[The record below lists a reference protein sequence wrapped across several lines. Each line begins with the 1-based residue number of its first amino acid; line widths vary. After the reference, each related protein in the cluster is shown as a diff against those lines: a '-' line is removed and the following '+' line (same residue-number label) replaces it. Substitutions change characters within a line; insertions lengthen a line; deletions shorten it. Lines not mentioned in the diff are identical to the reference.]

1 MARASDPH
9 RDMKNRTSSSRL
21 LLGSQ
26 LAALGADIDSPEI
39 EKLNGLADFGY
50 RLTRDTASLAERL
63 LAKSHARASVRVFSP
78 LGTAESLGH
87 AIVQLG
93 MALAVFSRLQTL
105 IINTSSESVGLD
117 HAFGSDRTECLTGLL
132 GNIGSWEGKVIPTK
146 IPELAFLPFGSSTV
160 GGPVVTAKTLTPL
173 LDSMKASYPQII
185 LIGPKSDEASRS
197 SVLLCADEICGV
209 AASGETTLSQVTE
222 LRETCLSLG
231 KPFAGVILCH
241 V

>member
-1 MARASDPH
+1 
-9 RDMKNRTSSSRL
+9 MKNQTSSSRL

-26 LAALGADIDSPEI
+26 LAALGVHIDSPEI

-50 RLTRDTASLAERL
+50 RLTKDTASLAERL
-63 LAKSHARASVRVFSP
+63 LAKDRALPSVRVFSP
-78 LGTAESLGH
+78 LGSAESLGH

-93 MALAVFSRLQTL
+93 MALAVFSRLPTL
-105 IINTSSESVGLD
+105 IINASGQWVGLD
-117 HAFGSDRTECLTGLL
+117 HAFGSDRAEGQTGLL
-132 GNIGSWEGKVIPTK
+132 GTIASWEGKVIPTK
-146 IPELAFLPFGSSTV
+146 IPELAFLPFGSSIV
-160 GGPVVTAKTLTPL
+160 GAPAVTAKTLTPL
-173 LDSMKASYPQII
+173 LDSMKTSYPQII
-185 LIGPKSDEASRS
+185 LIGPRADEASRS

-209 AASGETTLSQVTE
+209 AASGETTKSQVTQ